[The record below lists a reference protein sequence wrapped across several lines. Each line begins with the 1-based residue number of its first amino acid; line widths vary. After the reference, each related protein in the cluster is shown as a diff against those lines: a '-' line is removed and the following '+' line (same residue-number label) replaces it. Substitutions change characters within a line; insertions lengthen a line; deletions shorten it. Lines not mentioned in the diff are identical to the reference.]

1 MTLSDAN
8 PAGGMAG
15 PGHLSTIRLIVN
27 ADDFGISERVNAGI
41 VMAHRAGIVTATS
54 LMAAGRAFEQAVQWC
69 RMLPSL
75 DVGVHLTLV
84 AEKPLRPKGSSL
96 TGSDGRFPI
105 SIGAFLQRCLAGRI
119 RLSDV
124 QAELSA
130 QIERVLDQGIRPTHL
145 DSHQHVHALP
155 VISALTQRLAARYG
169 IPFVRVPVED
179 GRTGRPQNLHGI
191 SRMLGSMFLKASW
204 AAARLGGAG
213 GRKAPPLRFL
223 GFQEGG
229 RLDHE
234 RLQRLLR
241 SLRPGRVYELMC
253 HPGFTPDEPDV
264 KRWNYRHEIELQALT
279 SRLIRSEI
287 TARGIQL
294 CSFKDLT

>member
-1 MTLSDAN
+1 
-8 PAGGMAG
+8 MAG
-15 PGHLSTIRLIVN
+15 AGQRPAIRLIVN
-27 ADDFGISERVNAGI
+27 ADDFGISERVNDGI

-54 LMAAGRAFEQAVQWC
+54 LMAVGRAFEQAVQWC
-69 RMLPSL
+69 RALPSL

-84 AEKPLRPKGSSL
+84 AEKPLLPNGSAL
-96 TGSDGRFPI
+96 AGDHGRFPT
-105 SIGAFLQRCLAGRI
+105 SIGAFLRRYLQGKVRLA
-119 RLSDV
+119 DV

-130 QIERVLDQGIRPTHL
+130 QIERALDQGIRLTHL

-155 VISALTQRLAARYG
+155 VLAALTQRLAARYG

-179 GRTGRPQNLHGI
+179 WRAGRPQNLHGLY
-191 SRMLGSMFLKASW
+191 RMLGSMLLRASW
-204 AAARLGGAG
+204 TAARLSGAS
-213 GRKAPPLRFL
+213 GRTGRSLHFL

-229 RLDHE
+229 RLDHL

-264 KRWNYRHEIELQALT
+264 KRWNYGHEKELQALT
-279 SRLIRSEI
+279 SPLIRSEI
-287 TARGIQL
+287 AARGIQL
-294 CSFKDLT
+294 CSFKDLTQSS